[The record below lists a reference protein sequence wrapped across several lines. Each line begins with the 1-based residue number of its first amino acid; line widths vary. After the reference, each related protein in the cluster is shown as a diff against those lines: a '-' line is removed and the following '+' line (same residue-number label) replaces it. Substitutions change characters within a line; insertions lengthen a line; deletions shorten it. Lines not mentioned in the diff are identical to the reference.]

1 MNEVMAYINN
11 GLAVI
16 ILLAIGIGAW
26 RASVVLFAH
35 VIVPLK
41 DASLAH
47 IKAIEVF
54 MGTTTEAL
62 KNTAS
67 ALQSINNELRG
78 IRTDVDDVKNKM
90 IEVQEKVARESR
102 N

>member
-16 ILLAIGIGAW
+16 ILLAIGIGMW
-26 RASVVLFAH
+26 RASIVLFNH

-90 IEVQEKVARESR
+90 IEVQEKVARENR

>member
-1 MNEVMAYINN
+1 MPEIMAYINN

-16 ILLAIGIGAW
+16 ILLALGIGAW
-26 RASVVLFAH
+26 RASIVLFNH

-47 IKAIEVF
+47 IHAIEVF

-62 KNTAS
+62 KNTAA

-90 IEVQEKVARESR
+90 IEVQEKVARENR